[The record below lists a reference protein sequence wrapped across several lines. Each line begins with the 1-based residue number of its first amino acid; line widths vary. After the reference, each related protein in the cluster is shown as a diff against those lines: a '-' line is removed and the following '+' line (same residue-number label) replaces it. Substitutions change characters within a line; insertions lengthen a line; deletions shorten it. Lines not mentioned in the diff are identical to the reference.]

1 MWQWLRRS
9 FVTGFFVTVPLF
21 VSVLAIVGVFRFA
34 DTLTG
39 GLSERMFGAR
49 VPGVGVIATAVFV
62 LAVGALATNLIG
74 RRMLQRTESLLLHV
88 PVFRTVYAPIKQLVA
103 AFSPDNELGFKRVVL
118 LEDGASSSRLGF
130 LTREFVVDRGHG
142 PEPMMAVYVP
152 TNHLYLGDVVICR
165 PDRVTM
171 VELTVEQGV
180 RVFLTGG
187 VALPPRLGASAAPR
201 AD

>member
-9 FVTGFFVTVPLF
+9 FVAGFFVTVPLF

-39 GLSERMFGAR
+39 GLSERVFGMR
-49 VPGVGVIATAVFV
+49 IPGVGVVATAIIV
-62 LAVGALATNLIG
+62 LATGALATNLIG
-74 RRMLQRTESLLLHV
+74 RRLLQRTESLLLHV

-103 AFSPDNELGFKRVVL
+103 AFSPDNEMGFKRVVL
-118 LEDGASSSRLGF
+118 IEDAAWGARLGF
-130 LTREFVVDRGHG
+130 LTREFGVDRGHG
-142 PEPMMAVYVP
+142 PESLMAVYVP

-165 PDRVTM
+165 PEQVTM
-171 VELTVEQGV
+171 VDLTVEQGV

-187 VALPPRLGASAAPR
+187 VALPSRLGAPAGPK